1 MRFKKLDLNLLV
13 ALDAMLTERSISRA
27 AERVHLTQ
35 SAMSNALARLREYFD
50 DQLLVQVGRKMEL
63 TPRAELLKDAVRDV
77 LVRVDTTIAAHPDFV
92 PEQADREFRLY
103 VSDYSLQTLIPHVL
117 ALTQAQAPGVRFQ
130 LLHQR
135 TEPHRALERGEID
148 LLVIPRNYCSQEH
161 PLDTL
166 FNEAFQCVVWRHS
179 RRWSSDTM
187 SLDDYANAGHV
198 VMLPAEGQPSFETWF
213 MDRYGLSRHIEV
225 TSFNFTS
232 VPFLVVGT
240 DRVATVHSRLAQQA
254 RQMLP
259 LKCFVPPLPIP
270 EMEQAM
276 QWHKYRTQ
284 DPALSWLRSLFH
296 EAVIRMNTAEADHA
310 PPDQPTPPQHM

>member
-1 MRFKKLDLNLLV
+1 MRFNKLDLNLLV
-13 ALDAMLTERSISRA
+13 ALDAMLAERSISRA

-35 SAMSNALARLREYFD
+35 SAMSNALARLRDYFD

-63 TPRAELLKDAVRDV
+63 TPRAEHLKDAVRDV
-77 LVRVDTTIAAHPDFV
+77 LVRVDTTIAAQPDFI
-92 PEQADREFRLY
+92 PAQADREFRLY

-117 ALTQAQAPGVRFQ
+117 ELAQTQAPGVRFH

-135 TEPHRALERGEID
+135 AEPHRALERGEID
-148 LLVIPRNYCSQEH
+148 LLVIPSNYCSPEH
-161 PLDTL
+161 PLEAL
-166 FNEAFQCVVWRHS
+166 FTEAFQCVVWQHA
-179 RRWSSDTM
+179 RRWTGDTM

-240 DRVATVHSRLAQQA
+240 DRVATVHGRLARQA
-254 RQMLP
+254 QRILP

-270 EMEQAM
+270 QMEQAM

-284 DPALSWLRSLFH
+284 DPALSWLRGVFH
-296 EAVIRMNTAEADHA
+296 EAVIRMDQAEAA
-310 PPDQPTPPQHM
+310 YLPAGEATRP